1 MPRNGAGSYQLPE
14 AAFLPNTPI
23 SSSAVNSDLSDIG
36 TALTGSVAADGQTTI
51 TGALK
56 GSSGTASAPSYSFSS
71 DLNTGMY
78 RVAADTL
85 GFAAGG
91 TKIVEVT
98 AAGISITG
106 TFALS
111 GGLTIASGGLTV
123 TAGGI
128 TITAGTLTGTDAT
141 LSGLLTLS
149 ATDRMKIPSGTTAQR
164 PGSPA
169 AADFRYNSTLSLVE
183 FYDGS
188 AWRQPSIA
196 QPIAAGF
203 KNLVIQNNAVSP
215 STQVDVDADAVTVET
230 TGGTAFR
237 LTSINLTINCAT
249 TGANGLDAGALA
261 NSTWYAVY
269 VIYNPTTDTTAGL
282 MSASFSSPTMP
293 SGYTAKA
300 RLGAFITSGS
310 ALFHGIRQAG
320 DVAQYVVGLAQTSTA
335 VQIATGSAGAVG
347 TGPRDAIAVGPYAPP
362 TAGQIRLFANTNNTA
377 GAVTEVAPN
386 ASYAGNSTTTN
397 PPPLMTTASSAQQ
410 SAFASFV
417 LESTNIYWASNGGAV
432 YCAGWQDNI

>member
-1 MPRNGAGSYQLPE
+1 LPRNGAGSYQLPE

-36 TALTGSVAADGQTTI
+36 TALTGSIAADGQTTI

-56 GSSGTASAPSYSFSS
+56 GSSGTASAPSYSFST

-91 TKIVEVT
+91 SKIVEVT

-123 TAGGI
+123 TSGGI

-149 ATDRMKIPSGTTAQR
+149 ATDRMKVPAGTTAQR

-169 AADFRYNSTLSLVE
+169 ASDFRYNSTLSLLE
-183 FYDGS
+183 FYDGG

-203 KNLVIQNNAVSP
+203 KNLVIKNNVATP
-215 STQVDVDADAVTVET
+215 TTQVDVDADAVTVET
-230 TGGTAFR
+230 TSGTAFR
-237 LTSINLTINCAT
+237 LTSINLTINCAA

-269 VIYNPTTDTTAGL
+269 VIYDPATDTTAGL

-300 RLGAFITSGS
+300 RLGAFITSSS
-310 ALFHGIRQAG
+310 ALFQGIRQSG
-320 DVAQYVVGLAQTSTA
+320 NVAQYVVGLAQTTTA
-335 VQIATGSAGAVG
+335 VQLGTGAVGAVG
-347 TGPRDAIAVGPYAPP
+347 TGPRDAIAVGTYVPP
-362 TAGQIRLFANTNNTA
+362 TAGQIRLFVNTNNTA
-377 GAVTEVAPN
+377 GAVVMAAPN

-397 PPPLMTTASSAQQ
+397 PPPLMSTASSAQQ

-417 LESTNIYWASNGGAV
+417 LESTNIYWASSGGAI

>member
-1 MPRNGAGSYQLPE
+1 LPRNGAGSYQLPE

-36 TALTGSVAADGQTTI
+36 TALTGSIAADGQTTI

-56 GSSGTASAPSYSFSS
+56 GSSGTASAPSYSFST

-78 RVAADTL
+78 RV
-85 GFAAGG
+85 
-91 TKIVEVT
+91 
-98 AAGISITG
+98 SITG

-123 TAGGI
+123 TSGGI

-149 ATDRMKIPSGTTAQR
+149 ATDRMKVPAGTTAQR

-169 AADFRYNSTLSLVE
+169 AADFRYNSTLSLLE
-183 FYDGS
+183 FYDGG

-203 KNLVIQNNAVSP
+203 KNLVIKNNVATP
-215 STQVDVDADAVTVET
+215 TTQVDVDADAVTVET
-230 TGGTAFR
+230 TSGTAFR
-237 LTSINLTINCAT
+237 LTSINLTINCAA

-269 VIYNPTTDTTAGL
+269 VIYNPATDTTAGL

-300 RLGAFITSGS
+300 RLGAFVTSGS
-310 ALFHGIRQAG
+310 ALFYGIRQSG
-320 DVAQYVVGLAQTSTA
+320 NVAQYVVGLAQTANLPIIANSSTGDLNTPTYTPTAIGSFVPSTA
-335 VQIATGSAGAVG
+335 SV
-347 TGPRDAIAVGPYAPP
+347 
-362 TAGQIRLFANTNNTA
+362 IRLVVA
-377 GAVTEVAPN
+377 GNVPAGLVDGSTGMLVAPN
-386 ASYAGNSTTTN
+386 GSYGKESSLTNPAPLRVHGSNAASQTSYATN
-397 PPPLMTTASSAQQ
+397 QGEIL
-410 SAFASFV
+410 
-417 LESTNIYWASNGGAV
+417 LESTNIYIVIGSNGSYAIA
-432 YCAGWQDNI
+432 CLGWNDNI